1 MIYFIVLIQIL
12 YAAAIVYAYRKGV
25 ADSYRI
31 YKGEP
36 VKEMPSRKIPPKP
49 PDKEEIIR
57 SNIEN
62 YNGSGEG
69 QIDYEL

>member
-1 MIYFIVLIQIL
+1 MIYFIVLVQLL
-12 YAAAIVYAYRKGV
+12 YAAAIVFSYRKGI

-36 VKEMPSRKIPPKP
+36 VKEMIERKIPPKP

-69 QIDYEL
+69 QVDYAI